1 MPKKLKLQEKEI
13 AELKE
18 ENQRLQQQLAE
29 SQHRCSQKEQ
39 ELQKTQAELEA
50 IRRGY
55 SSDSEGFLRLAI
67 DNIPG
72 AIFWK
77 DSQSVYLGCNQYFA
91 NLTGL
96 NSPVD
101 IVGKTDYDLPWKPE
115 ETEFFRE
122 CDRRVMDSDTP
133 ELGIIE
139 PAQQADG
146 NSYWL
151 ETNKIPLHDS
161 QGNVIGILGTFAD
174 ISDRIKTEKA
184 LQKLNNEL
192 EEKIIE
198 RTQKLHDTEI
208 RLQRLIDNIPGLIFQ
223 FRLEADGTP
232 SFPYVSEGS
241 RDIYELDPSNFSQ
254 SFDLVHQNDI
264 DSLHQTIQESA
275 RSLIRFDHE
284 HRIITPSGI
293 LKWVQIISKPERQED
308 NAIIWDG
315 IIIDITD
322 RKHAEEELLIF
333 KRAVESASDAIAIAN
348 PQGELIYQNLA
359 HIQLYHCE
367 TIENYRE
374 MGGIAACYPD
384 SDIYQEVVLT
394 VLNGE
399 SWMGEAEQRS
409 RNGRHFPAIISA
421 NGIKDELGELLG
433 LIGIITDI
441 SDRKAI
447 AQALQES
454 EAKYQQILDSI
465 TDMVLV
471 KREKSQIVWGNKSF
485 RDYYGMSN
493 EELQSLIDASFNNP
507 DYTQQYVRDDA
518 YVFETGQLLEVE
530 EPVTRHD
537 GEVRQFNTI
546 KSAIRN
552 EKGEIIL
559 TVGVSR
565 DITDRKKAE
574 QELQKQKQL
583 LRSIYDGVSNPIFVV
598 DVLENKDFRFI
609 SFNRATEQITGMT
622 NEECFHKTPE
632 EIFAPDQARNI
643 RQNYNHCLD
652 IGTSFAYE
660 ESVNFHGENYWYLTI
675 INPIKNA
682 AGTIIR
688 LVGTSLNIT
697 GRKRQEEALQ
707 ESTELI
713 SQQAQREKL
722 LNQLTN
728 QIRNSLDLK
737 QIINTTVQEIQR
749 FIEVDRCHFAWYV
762 EEGEKAYWDIV
773 AEVQTEN
780 LPSFIGRH
788 SVSAFGP
795 LSEMVLRRQTVH
807 LNDVSQIEDRE
818 VREFVM
824 TLGNQSML
832 VLPVWD
838 NTGERYGIIACIQHQ
853 EVRPWHDDEV
863 ELLEAVADQLAI
875 ALNQANLLTQSQART
890 QELEN
895 LLERLQR
902 TQTQLIQSEKMSSL
916 GQMVAGVAHEINNPV
931 NFIHGNLV
939 HANEYTEDLL
949 GLLDLYQKYYPQPH
963 PDICKEIEAIDLD
976 FLKADLQKLLR
987 SMRVGTDRISGI
999 VRSLRTFSRLD
1010 ESEVK
1015 DVNLH
1020 DGIDSTLMILQT
1032 RLRSQDWR
1040 PEIKIIKNYGELP
1053 LVECYAGQLNQV
1065 FMNIISNAIDALE
1078 ERDRQR
1084 TLEQMQAHPSQI
1096 DIQTQRKDNNIIIRI
1111 CDNGMGMS
1119 ETTRSKLF
1127 DPFFTT
1133 KSIGKGTGL
1142 GLSIS
1147 YQIVT
1152 EKHNGQLSCA
1162 SKPGETVFLIEIPI

>member
-39 ELQKTQAELEA
+39 EWRKTQAELEA
-50 IRRGY
+50 IRQGY
-55 SSDSEGFLRLAI
+55 SSDSKGFLRLAI

-77 DSQSVYLGCNQYFA
+77 DRQSVFLGCNQYFA

-122 CDRRVMDSDTP
+122 CDRRIMDSDAP

-174 ISDRIKTEKA
+174 ISDRIKTEKT
-184 LQKLNNEL
+184 LQQLNNEL

-241 RDIYELDPSNFSQ
+241 RDIYELDPSNFLQ
-254 SFDLVHQNDI
+254 TFDLVHQNDI
-264 DSLHQTIQESA
+264 DSLHQTIQKSA

-293 LKWVQIISKPERQED
+293 LKWVQVLSKPERQED

-374 MGGIAACYPD
+374 TGGIAACYPD
-384 SDIYQEVVLT
+384 SDLYQEVVLT

-421 NGIKDELGELLG
+421 NSIKDELGELLG

-441 SDRKAI
+441 SDLKAI

-493 EELQSLIDASFNNP
+493 EELKSLIDTSFNEP
-507 DYTQQYVRDDA
+507 DYTQQSVRDDA

-565 DITDRKKAE
+565 DITDRK
-574 QELQKQKQL
+574 
-583 LRSIYDGVSNPIFVV
+583 
-598 DVLENKDFRFI
+598 
-609 SFNRATEQITGMT
+609 
-622 NEECFHKTPE
+622 
-632 EIFAPDQARNI
+632 
-643 RQNYNHCLD
+643 
-652 IGTSFAYE
+652 
-660 ESVNFHGENYWYLTI
+660 
-675 INPIKNA
+675 
-682 AGTIIR
+682 
-688 LVGTSLNIT
+688 
-697 GRKRQEEALQ
+697 RQEEALQ

-713 SQQAQREKL
+713 YQQAQREKL

-728 QIRNSLDLK
+728 QIRNSLELK
-737 QIINTTVQEIQR
+737 QILNATVREIQR
-749 FIEVDRCHFAWYV
+749 FIKVDRCHFAWYV

-773 AEVQTEN
+773 VEVQTEN

-788 SVSAFGP
+788 PVSAFGP
-795 LSEMVLRRQTVH
+795 LSEMVLQRQTVR
-807 LNDVSQIEDRE
+807 LNDVSHIEDRE

-863 ELLEAVADQLAI
+863 ELLEAVTDQLAI

-902 TQTQLIQSEKMSSL
+902 TQTQLVQSEKMSSL

-963 PDICKEIEAIDLD
+963 PDIGEEIEAIDLD
-976 FLKADLQKLLR
+976 FLKADLQKLLL

-1020 DGIDSTLMILQT
+1020 DGLDSTLMILQT
-1032 RLRSQDWR
+1032 RLRSQNWR

-1053 LVECYAGQLNQV
+1053 RVKCYAGQLNQV

-1111 CDNGMGMS
+1111 RDNGMGMS
-1119 ETTRSKLF
+1119 ETTRAKLF

-1133 KSIGKGTGL
+1133 KGIGKGTGL

-1152 EKHNGQLSCA
+1152 EKHNGKLSCT
-1162 SKPGETVFLIEIPI
+1162 SQPGETVFLIEIPI